1 MIIKNK
7 LNNGKIQMYV
17 DILRI
22 NKGGNKLMSVRQ
34 LKENKITKDGRSWVF
49 IQYSKGLDG
58 KRHQYQSQA
67 YMTEE
72 EAIQAEKAYLNK
84 YKDVEVNPHMTFK
97 EAYTIYYNYQKDKIK
112 DSTLKTYRD
121 RIKYMGLL
129 DNVELV
135 NLNWDL
141 YQKWRAQINKTNLC
155 DRQKTDIQKFIKQV
169 INFAEKQWDFNL
181 RKFYNKLEPFKTP
194 GALKKEMDFY
204 EPEEFFK
211 FISVVDDLR
220 YKCFFEL
227 LYYCGLRRS
236 EARGLQWKHIDF
248 NNKTLTVSQQVLN
261 PSNSNASTEWYISS
275 TKTEAS
281 NRTIP
286 ISTTLLNDLAEL
298 KKTNERL
305 SKFKQTWFVL
315 GDDVPMATGR
325 MYFYRDKYAK
335 KAGIRRIRLHDFRHS
350 CASALIS
357 GAAPITAVSNFLGHS
372 ETTETLE
379 TYTHM
384 FKKDLANVPK
394 FFDTLEKDFNEKS
407 SE

>member
-1 MIIKNK
+1 
-7 LNNGKIQMYV
+7 
-17 DILRI
+17 
-22 NKGGNKLMSVRQ
+22 MSVRK

-58 KRHQYQSQA
+58 KRHQYQSKA
-67 YMTEE
+67 YMTEN
-72 EAIQAEKAYLNK
+72 EALQAEKEYLNK
-84 YKDVEVNPHMTFK
+84 YKDVEINPHMTFK
-97 EAYTIYYNYQKDKIK
+97 EAYTIYYEYQKDKIK

-135 NLNWDL
+135 NLDWDL

-155 DRQKTDIQKFIKQV
+155 DRYKTDIQKFIKQV

-248 NNKTLTVSQQVLN
+248 KNKLLTVSQQVLN

-286 ISTTLLNDLAEL
+286 IATTLLNDLAEL
-298 KKTNERL
+298 KKTNEKF

-325 MYFYRDKYAK
+325 MYFYRDKYAE
-335 KAGIRRIRLHDFRHS
+335 KAGVRRIRLHDFRHS

-357 GAAPITAVSNFLGHS
+357 GSAPITAVSNFLGHS

>member
-1 MIIKNK
+1 
-7 LNNGKIQMYV
+7 
-17 DILRI
+17 
-22 NKGGNKLMSVRQ
+22 MSVRQ

-67 YMTEE
+67 YMTED
-72 EAIQAEKAYLNK
+72 EAIQAEKEYLNK

-97 EAYTIYYNYQKDKIK
+97 EAYTIYYDYQKDKIK

-155 DRQKTDIQKFIKQV
+155 DRYKTDIQKFIKQV

-220 YKCFFEL
+220 YKCLFEL

-248 NNKTLTVSQQVLN
+248 KNKLLTVSQQVLN

-286 ISTTLLNDLAEL
+286 VPTTLLNDLSEL
-298 KKTNERL
+298 KKTNEKF

-315 GDDVPMATGR
+315 GDDIPMATGR
-325 MYFYRDKYAK
+325 MYFYRDKYAE

>member
-1 MIIKNK
+1 MRDSFVDKEDDIMATRLSEQYKWTKEGRKWVFYCWISS
-7 LNNGKIQMYV
+7 LNGKRKKYTSPASKTK
-17 DILRI
+17 
-22 NKGGNKLMSVRQ
+22 NEA
-34 LKENKITKDGRSWVF
+34 LKAERE
-49 IQYSKGLDG
+49 YSLKMNVVKED
-58 KRHQYQSQA
+58 K
-67 YMTEE
+67 
-72 EAIQAEKAYLNK
+72 N
-84 YKDVEVNPHMTFK
+84 MTFK
-97 EAYTIYYNYQKDKIK
+97 ELYTKYYSYQENKVKPT
-112 DSTLKTYRD
+112 TLKTYRD

-135 NLNWDL
+135 NLDWDL

-155 DRQKTDIQKFIKQV
+155 DRYKTDIQKFIKQV

-248 NNKTLTVSQQVLN
+248 KNKLLTVSQQVLN

-286 ISTTLLNDLAEL
+286 IATTLLNDLAEL
-298 KKTNERL
+298 KKSNERIA
-305 SKFKQTWFVL
+305 KFKQTWFVL

-325 MYFYRDKYAK
+325 MYFYRDKYAE
-335 KAGIRRIRLHDFRHS
+335 KAGVRRIRLHDFRHS

-357 GAAPITAVSNFLGHS
+357 GSAPITAVSNFLGHS

>member
-1 MIIKNK
+1 
-7 LNNGKIQMYV
+7 
-17 DILRI
+17 
-22 NKGGNKLMSVRQ
+22 MSVRK

-58 KRHQYQSQA
+58 KRHQYQSKA
-67 YMTEE
+67 YMTEN
-72 EAIQAEKAYLNK
+72 EALQAEKEYLNK

-97 EAYTIYYNYQKDKIK
+97 EAYTIYYEYQKDKIK

-135 NLNWDL
+135 NLDWDL

-155 DRQKTDIQKFIKQV
+155 DRYKTDIQKFIKYV

-211 FISVVDDLR
+211 FISVVDDFR

-248 NNKTLTVSQQVLN
+248 KNKLLTVSQQVLN
-261 PSNSNASTEWYISS
+261 PSNSNASTEWYISR

-281 NRTIP
+281 NRTIS
-286 ISTTLLNDLAEL
+286 IATTLLNDLAEL
-298 KKTNERL
+298 KKSNERIA
-305 SKFKQTWFVL
+305 KFKQTWFVL

-325 MYFYRDKYAK
+325 MYFYRDKYAE
-335 KAGIRRIRLHDFRHS
+335 KAGVRRIRLHDFRHS

-357 GAAPITAVSNFLGHS
+357 GSAPITAVSNFLGHS
-372 ETTETLE
+372 ETTETLK

>member
-1 MIIKNK
+1 
-7 LNNGKIQMYV
+7 
-17 DILRI
+17 
-22 NKGGNKLMSVRQ
+22 MSVRQ
-34 LKENKITKDGRSWVF
+34 LKQNKITKDGRSWVF

-72 EAIQAEKAYLNK
+72 EAIRAEKEYLNK

-97 EAYTIYYNYQKDKIK
+97 EAYTIYYDYQKDKIK

-155 DRQKTDIQKFIKQV
+155 DRYKTDIQKFIKQV

-248 NNKTLTVSQQVLN
+248 KNKLLTVSQQVLN
-261 PSNSNASTEWYISS
+261 PSNSNASTDWYISS

-286 ISTTLLNDLAEL
+286 VPTTLLNDLSEL
-298 KKTNERL
+298 KKTNEKF

-315 GDDVPMATGR
+315 GDDIPMATGR
-325 MYFYRDKYAK
+325 MYFYRDKYAE

>member
-1 MIIKNK
+1 
-7 LNNGKIQMYV
+7 
-17 DILRI
+17 
-22 NKGGNKLMSVRQ
+22 MSVRQ
-34 LKENKITKDGRSWVF
+34 LKQNKITKDGRSWVF

-67 YMTEE
+67 YMTED

-97 EAYTIYYNYQKDKIK
+97 EAYTIYYDYQKDKIK

-155 DRQKTDIQKFIKQV
+155 DRYKTDIQKFIKQV

-248 NNKTLTVSQQVLN
+248 KNKLLTVSQQVLN

-286 ISTTLLNDLAEL
+286 VPTTLLNDLSEL
-298 KKTNERL
+298 KKTNEKF
-305 SKFKQTWFVL
+305 SKFKQNWFVL

-325 MYFYRDKYAK
+325 MYFYRDKYAE

>member
-1 MIIKNK
+1 
-7 LNNGKIQMYV
+7 
-17 DILRI
+17 
-22 NKGGNKLMSVRQ
+22 MSVRQ

-58 KRHQYQSQA
+58 KRHQYQSKA
-67 YMTEE
+67 YMTEN
-72 EAIQAEKAYLNK
+72 EAIQAEKEYLNK

-97 EAYTIYYNYQKDKIK
+97 EAYTIYYEYQKDKIK

-135 NLNWDL
+135 NLDWDL

-155 DRQKTDIQKFIKQV
+155 DRYKTDIQKFIKQV

-248 NNKTLTVSQQVLN
+248 KNKLLTVSQQVLN

-286 ISTTLLNDLAEL
+286 IATTLLNDLAEL
-298 KKTNERL
+298 KKSNERIA
-305 SKFKQTWFVL
+305 KFKQTWFVL

-325 MYFYRDKYAK
+325 MYFYRDKYAE
-335 KAGIRRIRLHDFRHS
+335 KAGVRRIRLHDFRHS

-357 GAAPITAVSNFLGHS
+357 GSAPITSVSNFLGHS

>member
-1 MIIKNK
+1 
-7 LNNGKIQMYV
+7 MYV
-17 DILRI
+17 DILQI
-22 NKGGNKLMSVRQ
+22 DKGGNKLMSVRQ
-34 LKENKITKDGRSWVF
+34 LKENKITKDGRSWGF

-72 EAIQAEKAYLNK
+72 EAIQAEKIYLNK

-97 EAYTIYYNYQKDKIK
+97 EAYTIYYDYQKDKIK

-141 YQKWRAQINKTNLC
+141 YQKWRAQMNKTNLC
-155 DRQKTDIQKFIKQV
+155 NRYKTDIQKFIKQI

-248 NNKTLTVSQQVLN
+248 NNRTLTVSQQVLN

-325 MYFYRDKYAK
+325 MYFYRDKYAE
-335 KAGIRRIRLHDFRHS
+335 KAGIRRIRLHNFRHS

-394 FFDTLEKDFNEKS
+394 FFDTLEKDFNENS

>member
-1 MIIKNK
+1 
-7 LNNGKIQMYV
+7 
-17 DILRI
+17 
-22 NKGGNKLMSVRQ
+22 MSVRQ
-34 LKENKITKDGRSWVF
+34 LKQNKITKDGRSWVF

-72 EAIQAEKAYLNK
+72 EAIRAEKEYLNK

-97 EAYTIYYNYQKDKIK
+97 EAYTIYYDYQKDKIK

-155 DRQKTDIQKFIKQV
+155 DRYKTDIQKFIKQV

-248 NNKTLTVSQQVLN
+248 KNKLLTVSQQVLN

-286 ISTTLLNDLAEL
+286 VPTTLLNDLSEL
-298 KKTNERL
+298 KKTNEKF

-315 GDDVPMATGR
+315 GDDIPMATGR
-325 MYFYRDKYAK
+325 MYFYRDKYAE

>member
-1 MIIKNK
+1 
-7 LNNGKIQMYV
+7 
-17 DILRI
+17 
-22 NKGGNKLMSVRQ
+22 MSVRQ

-72 EAIQAEKAYLNK
+72 EAIQAEKIYLNK

-97 EAYTIYYNYQKDKIK
+97 EAYTIYYDYQKDKIK

-141 YQKWRAQINKTNLC
+141 YQKWRAQMNKTNLC
-155 DRQKTDIQKFIKQV
+155 DRYKTDIQKFIKQV

-325 MYFYRDKYAK
+325 MYFYRDKYAE

-357 GAAPITAVSNFLGHS
+357 GADPITAVSNFLGHS

>member
-1 MIIKNK
+1 
-7 LNNGKIQMYV
+7 
-17 DILRI
+17 
-22 NKGGNKLMSVRQ
+22 MSVRQ

-72 EAIQAEKAYLNK
+72 EAIQAEKIYLNK

-97 EAYTIYYNYQKDKIK
+97 EAYTIYYDYQKDKIK

-141 YQKWRAQINKTNLC
+141 YQKWRAQMNKTNLC
-155 DRQKTDIQKFIKQV
+155 DRYKTDIQKFIKQV

-181 RKFYNKLEPFKTP
+181 RKFYNKLEPFKTL
-194 GALKKEMDFY
+194 GTLKKEMDFY

-248 NNKTLTVSQQVLN
+248 NNRTLTVSQQVLN

>member
-1 MIIKNK
+1 
-7 LNNGKIQMYV
+7 
-17 DILRI
+17 
-22 NKGGNKLMSVRQ
+22 MSVRQ

-67 YMTEE
+67 YMTED

-97 EAYTIYYNYQKDKIK
+97 EAYTIYYDYQKDKIK

-141 YQKWRAQINKTNLC
+141 YQKWRAQMNKTNLC
-155 DRQKTDIQKFIKQV
+155 DRYKTDIQKFIKQI

-181 RKFYNKLEPFKTP
+181 RKFYNKLEPFKTL
-194 GALKKEMDFY
+194 GTLKKEMDFY

-248 NNKTLTVSQQVLN
+248 NNRTLTVSQQVLN

-335 KAGIRRIRLHDFRHS
+335 KAGIRRIRLQDFRHS

-394 FFDTLEKDFNEKS
+394 FFDTLEKDFNENS

>member
-1 MIIKNK
+1 
-7 LNNGKIQMYV
+7 
-17 DILRI
+17 
-22 NKGGNKLMSVRQ
+22 MSVRK

-58 KRHQYQSQA
+58 KRHQYQSKA
-67 YMTEE
+67 YMTEN
-72 EAIQAEKAYLNK
+72 EALQAEKEYLNK

-97 EAYTIYYNYQKDKIK
+97 EAYTIYYEYQKDKIK

-135 NLNWDL
+135 NLDWDL

-155 DRQKTDIQKFIKQV
+155 DRYKTDIQKFIKQV

-248 NNKTLTVSQQVLN
+248 KNKLLTVSQQVLN

-286 ISTTLLNDLAEL
+286 IATTLLNDLSEL
-298 KKTNERL
+298 KKSNERIA
-305 SKFKQTWFVL
+305 KFKQTWFVL

-325 MYFYRDKYAK
+325 MYFYRDKYAE
-335 KAGIRRIRLHDFRHS
+335 KAGVRRIRLHDFRHS

-357 GAAPITAVSNFLGHS
+357 GSAPITAVSNFLGHS

-407 SE
+407 FE

>member
-1 MIIKNK
+1 
-7 LNNGKIQMYV
+7 
-17 DILRI
+17 
-22 NKGGNKLMSVRQ
+22 MSVRQ
-34 LKENKITKDGRSWVF
+34 LKQNKITKDGRSWVF
-49 IQYSKGLDG
+49 IQYSKGLDE

-72 EAIQAEKAYLNK
+72 EAIRAEKEYLNK

-97 EAYTIYYNYQKDKIK
+97 EAYTIYYEYQKDKIK

-155 DRQKTDIQKFIKQV
+155 DRYKTDIQKFIKQV

-248 NNKTLTVSQQVLN
+248 KNKLLTVSQQVLN

-286 ISTTLLNDLAEL
+286 VPTTLLNDLSEL
-298 KKTNERL
+298 KKTNEKF

-315 GDDVPMATGR
+315 GDDIPMATGR
-325 MYFYRDKYAK
+325 MYFYRDKYAE

>member
-1 MIIKNK
+1 
-7 LNNGKIQMYV
+7 
-17 DILRI
+17 
-22 NKGGNKLMSVRQ
+22 MSVRQ

-67 YMTEE
+67 YITEE
-72 EAIQAEKAYLNK
+72 EAVQAEKIYLNK

-97 EAYTIYYNYQKDKIK
+97 EAYTIYYDYQKDKIK

-141 YQKWRAQINKTNLC
+141 YQKWRAQMNKTNLC
-155 DRQKTDIQKFIKQV
+155 DRYKTDIQKFIKQV

-248 NNKTLTVSQQVLN
+248 INKTLTVSQQVLN

-315 GDDVPMATGR
+315 GDDVPMSTGR
-325 MYFYRDKYAK
+325 MYFYRDKYAE

>member
-1 MIIKNK
+1 
-7 LNNGKIQMYV
+7 
-17 DILRI
+17 
-22 NKGGNKLMSVRQ
+22 MSVRQ

-72 EAIQAEKAYLNK
+72 EAIQAEKIYLNK

-97 EAYTIYYNYQKDKIK
+97 EAYTIYYDYQKDKIK

-141 YQKWRAQINKTNLC
+141 YQKWRAQMNKTNLC
-155 DRQKTDIQKFIKQV
+155 DRYKTDIQKFIKQV

-194 GALKKEMDFY
+194 GTLKKEMDFY

-248 NNKTLTVSQQVLN
+248 KNKLLTVSQQVLN

-286 ISTTLLNDLAEL
+286 IATTLLNDLAEL
-298 KKTNERL
+298 KKSNERIA
-305 SKFKQTWFVL
+305 KFKQTWFVL

-325 MYFYRDKYAK
+325 MYFYRDKYAE
-335 KAGIRRIRLHDFRHS
+335 KAGVRRIRLHDFRHS

-357 GAAPITAVSNFLGHS
+357 GSAPITAVSNFLGHS

>member
-1 MIIKNK
+1 
-7 LNNGKIQMYV
+7 
-17 DILRI
+17 
-22 NKGGNKLMSVRQ
+22 MSVRQ

-141 YQKWRAQINKTNLC
+141 YQKWRAQINKTNLY
-155 DRQKTDIQKFIKQV
+155 DRYKTDIQKFIKQV

-286 ISTTLLNDLAEL
+286 ISTTLLNDLSDL

-325 MYFYRDKYAK
+325 MYFYRDKYAE

>member
-1 MIIKNK
+1 
-7 LNNGKIQMYV
+7 MYV

-22 NKGGNKLMSVRQ
+22 NKGGNNLMSVRQ

-72 EAIQAEKAYLNK
+72 EAIQAEKVYLNK

-97 EAYTIYYNYQKDKIK
+97 GAYTIYYDYQKDKVK

-121 RIKYMGLL
+121 RIVYMGLL

-141 YQKWRAQINKTNLC
+141 YQKWRAQMNKTNLC
-155 DRQKTDIQKFIKQV
+155 DRYKNDIQKFIKQV

-248 NNKTLTVSQQVLN
+248 KNKLLTVSQQVLN

-286 ISTTLLNDLAEL
+286 VPTTLLNDLSEL
-298 KKTNERL
+298 KKTNEKF

-315 GDDVPMATGR
+315 GDDIPMATGR
-325 MYFYRDKYAK
+325 MYFYRDKYAE

>member
-1 MIIKNK
+1 
-7 LNNGKIQMYV
+7 
-17 DILRI
+17 
-22 NKGGNKLMSVRQ
+22 MSVRK

-58 KRHQYQSQA
+58 KRHQYQSKA
-67 YMTEE
+67 YITEN
-72 EAIQAEKAYLNK
+72 EALQAEKEYLNK

-97 EAYTIYYNYQKDKIK
+97 EAYTIYYEYQKDKIK

-135 NLNWDL
+135 NLDWDL

-155 DRQKTDIQKFIKQV
+155 DRYKTDIQKFIKQV

-248 NNKTLTVSQQVLN
+248 KNKLLTVSQQVLN

-286 ISTTLLNDLAEL
+286 IATTLLNDLAEL
-298 KKTNERL
+298 KKSNERIA
-305 SKFKQTWFVL
+305 KFKQTWFVL

-325 MYFYRDKYAK
+325 MYFYRDKYAE
-335 KAGIRRIRLHDFRHS
+335 KAGVRRIRLHDFRHS

-357 GAAPITAVSNFLGHS
+357 GSAPITAVSNFLGHS

-394 FFDTLEKDFNEKS
+394 FFDTLEKDFNESLPNKLY
-407 SE
+407 

>member
-1 MIIKNK
+1 
-7 LNNGKIQMYV
+7 
-17 DILRI
+17 
-22 NKGGNKLMSVRQ
+22 MSVRQ

-72 EAIQAEKAYLNK
+72 EAIQAEKTYLNK

-97 EAYTIYYNYQKDKIK
+97 EAYTIYYDYQKNKIK

-141 YQKWRAQINKTNLC
+141 YQKWRAQMNKTNLC
-155 DRQKTDIQKFIKQV
+155 DRYKTDIQKFIKQV

-248 NNKTLTVSQQVLN
+248 INKTLTVSQQVLN

-286 ISTTLLNDLAEL
+286 IATTLLNDLAEL
-298 KKTNERL
+298 KKSNERIA
-305 SKFKQTWFVL
+305 KFKQTWFVL

-325 MYFYRDKYAK
+325 MYFYRDKYAE
-335 KAGIRRIRLHDFRHS
+335 KAGVRRIRLHDFRHS

-357 GAAPITAVSNFLGHS
+357 GSAPITAISNFLGHS

>member
-1 MIIKNK
+1 
-7 LNNGKIQMYV
+7 MYV

-72 EAIQAEKAYLNK
+72 EAIQAEKIYLNK

-97 EAYTIYYNYQKDKIK
+97 EAYTIYYDYQKDKIK

-141 YQKWRAQINKTNLC
+141 YQKWRAQMNKTNLC
-155 DRQKTDIQKFIKQV
+155 DRYKTDIQKFIKQV

-248 NNKTLTVSQQVLN
+248 KNKLLTVSQQVLN
-261 PSNSNASTEWYISS
+261 PSNSNASAEWYISS

-286 ISTTLLNDLAEL
+286 VPTTLLNDLAEL
-298 KKTNERL
+298 KKTNEKF

-325 MYFYRDKYAK
+325 MYFYRDKYAE